1 MVFHGIGR
9 AEVYEMTDV
18 AEAEAL
24 QEGMEMRAVIRLL
37 EVTQFVEE
45 DVIAERFWETDE
57 IEVQIDV
64 AGTGTA
70 SPVGGVVLD
79 GHFAELE
86 AVLFCKVR
94 QFLRQ
99 KNLGLLTKNLGQDIT
114 KGLLRDNRRR
124 IHIGIGLSRW
134 RQPETGGSFDD
145 TDMGWSVEAEP
156 QTAAVLRIV
165 NDRSADPE
173 TQFSSRSRVRRQD
186 WRNLSG
192 GTENNLGQES
202 THDKAI
208 MNLSTG
214 IDLFLLPQRL
224 TNPVPAGIEIINA
237 ILQSS

>member
-1 MVFHGIGR
+1 
-9 AEVYEMTDV
+9 MTDI
-18 AEAEAL
+18 AETETL
-24 QEGMEMRAVIRLL
+24 QEGMETGAVIRLL

-45 DVIAERFWETDE
+45 DVVAEGFRKTDE

-70 SPVGGVVLD
+70 SPVGRIMLD
-79 GHFAELE
+79 GHLVKMESIL
-86 AVLFCKVR
+86 VGKIRKL
-94 QFLRQ
+94 LRQ
-99 KNLGLLTKNLGQDIT
+99 KDFRFLTKHLDKDIP
-114 KGLLRDNRRR
+114 KGLLRNDIRCRKAGRQFDNSDMC
-124 IHIGIGLSRW
+124 GI
-134 RQPETGGSFDD
+134 
-145 TDMGWSVEAEP
+145 VEAEP

-165 NDRSADPE
+165 NDRRADPE

-192 GTENNLGQES
+192 RTENNLGQEG
-202 THDKAI
+202 THDEAI
-208 MNLSTG
+208 LNLRTG